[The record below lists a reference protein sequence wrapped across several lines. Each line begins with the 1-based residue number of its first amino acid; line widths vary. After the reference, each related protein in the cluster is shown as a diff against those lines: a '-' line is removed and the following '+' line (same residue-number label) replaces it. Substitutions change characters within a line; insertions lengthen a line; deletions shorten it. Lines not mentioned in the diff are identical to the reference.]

1 MNKKDLEMGK
11 AIKETNKTMSQNL
24 RQVIEETQ
32 EEIIEGKEM
41 MVEIKK
47 ETEI

>member
-1 MNKKDLEMGK
+1 MGK
-11 AIKETNKTMSQNL
+11 AIKANKTMSQNL

-32 EEIIEGKEM
+32 GEITEGKEM